1 MKWWTPIIS
10 ALLVAACAWTPER
23 ANPYD
28 PGSDRY
34 VDPPQANRAPV
45 IRSLVVNTNCVNFPT
60 EDQCGVLITAQ
71 IDDADN
77 NLDLTRVQATITW
90 PDSLPQQFG
99 TLLYFPIDTA
109 WKLEKLETEL
119 LYPAEQYVGSL
130 ITVTAA
136 DDSGAIALD
145 TVRYPRLFR
154 DYPQINWPEDGQF
167 DCVCP
172 GLMDFSWNRWTG
184 EGQAR
189 EMELRFYF
197 QNFDMVPSLTVHNV
211 LPTDTFV
218 TVTAD
223 FVPADSNSAIFYGWR
238 LFVID
243 QNGNSVG
250 SEPGAFN
257 YRDVCTPS
265 CGP

>member
-90 PDSLPQQFG
+90 PDSLPLPFG

-119 LYPAEQYVGSL
+119 LYPA
-130 ITVTAA
+130 
-136 DDSGAIALD
+136 GAIC
-145 TVRYPRLFR
+145 
-154 DYPQINWPEDGQF
+154 WQF
-167 DCVCP
+167 DHCD
-172 GLMDFSWNRWTG
+172 GGR
-184 EGQAR
+184 
-189 EMELRFYF
+189 RFRS
-197 QNFDMVPSLTVHNV
+197 DCAGHRSLSPSVP
-211 LPTDTFV
+211 
-218 TVTAD
+218 
-223 FVPADSNSAIFYGWR
+223 
-238 LFVID
+238 
-243 QNGNSVG
+243 
-250 SEPGAFN
+250 
-257 YRDVCTPS
+257 
-265 CGP
+265 